1 MKDVVLAEDDDSI
14 KAYSLLVD
22 SLEKVVYKDFGIIND
37 LFLGNRE
44 DYEIALEVFTAW
56 KPIRNEVFSLM
67 SERQIDK
74 AVDITRGKGAR
85 HVEKIEKAMEEV
97 GDFAQH
103 KARDFL
109 HTAEITKSTA
119 FNLMYFLIGF
129 SVLVAALLAYLIT
142 KSITNPIITL
152 KKATEKIGKGE
163 LDNLIDI
170 KSKDEFGHLAD
181 SFNKMTVDLNEIT
194 TSRDNLNREIEE
206 RKKTEKELRESEARY
221 EDLYDNA
228 PDMFVSVD
236 AKTAKILRCNQTLVK
251 ALGYST
257 DEIINQPIYF
267 VYHPNSIEDAKKAFK
282 SFTETGKVQNKELQ
296 LKRKDGSKIDVIL
309 NVSAVRDE
317 QGNILYSRSVWR
329 DNTLRKRAE
338 EELEKHRNQLKEM
351 VEEQTKELK
360 ETYME
365 LNKEVEEKLNY
376 QAEAFRSAKLASIGE
391 LAAGVAHEIN
401 NPINGII
408 NYAQMLV
415 NKYELESKDHN
426 VAKMIMKESDRIA
439 NIVACLLSL
448 SRTTDKKKSLLKIN
462 DVIADIIAL
471 NGAQLRKDGIALTVD
486 MPEDLPL
493 LNANFN
499 QLQQVFLN
507 ILTNARYAINEKYPN
522 YNENKIIKIKGE
534 KAAVENTTI
543 VRLTLFDSGV
553 GIPYDI
559 LNKIMNPFFTTKPA
573 KQGTG
578 LGLSISHGI
587 ISDHGGKLQI
597 DSVYGEFTKVIIDL
611 PVHII
616 YA

>member
-1 MKDVVLAEDDDSI
+1 
-14 KAYSLLVD
+14 
-22 SLEKVVYKDFGIIND
+22 
-37 LFLGNRE
+37 
-44 DYEIALEVFTAW
+44 
-56 KPIRNEVFSLM
+56 
-67 SERQIDK
+67 
-74 AVDITRGKGAR
+74 
-85 HVEKIEKAMEEV
+85 
-97 GDFAQH
+97 
-103 KARDFL
+103 
-109 HTAEITKSTA
+109 
-119 FNLMYFLIGF
+119 
-129 SVLVAALLAYLIT
+129 
-142 KSITNPIITL
+142 
-152 KKATEKIGKGE
+152 
-163 LDNLIDI
+163 
-170 KSKDEFGHLAD
+170 
-181 SFNKMTVDLNEIT
+181 
-194 TSRDNLNREIEE
+194 
-206 RKKTEKELRESEARY
+206 
-221 EDLYDNA
+221 
-228 PDMFVSVD
+228 
-236 AKTAKILRCNQTLVK
+236 
-251 ALGYST
+251 
-257 DEIINQPIYF
+257 